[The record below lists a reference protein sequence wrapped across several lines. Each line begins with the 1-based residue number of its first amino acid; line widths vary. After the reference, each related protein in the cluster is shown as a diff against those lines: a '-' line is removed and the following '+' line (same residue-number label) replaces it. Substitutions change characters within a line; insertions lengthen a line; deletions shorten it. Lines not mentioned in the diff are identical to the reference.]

1 MNGPIAKYLVLDKK
15 SGIIS
20 LGNYSVFDRE
30 KVDIHFLTVE
40 ARDDLGRGNRNTV
53 ELLIHLTDVND
64 NAPKFEKEFYEISVD
79 ESLPKDSQILPLN
92 ALDVDAG
99 RNGRLTYTIIE
110 SDAWAADYLGNPP
123 SQDPHL

>member
-1 MNGPIAKYLVLDKK
+1 MTMNGPIAKYLVLDKK

-64 NAPKFEKEFYEISVD
+64 NAPKFDQDFYTAHLKENSVEFNEPFFLKAEDND
-79 ESLPKDSQILPLN
+79 ENETEN
-92 ALDVDAG
+92 AIIRFKIVGGNLD
-99 RNGRLTYTIIE
+99 
-110 SDAWAADYLGNPP
+110 GNFRY
-123 SQDPHL
+123 

>member
-64 NAPKFEKEFYEISVD
+64 NAPKFD
-79 ESLPKDSQILPLN
+79 QESYIGKKYALKKYDQFALN
-92 ALDVDAG
+92 
-99 RNGRLTYTIIE
+99 T
-110 SDAWAADYLGNPP
+110 SCF
-123 SQDPHL
+123 